1 MWCETS
7 SAAKTGS
14 GSSMGRFSDF
24 LGKELGPRQV
34 WLFFLLA
41 TLLYVVPLILADY
54 PYIDDNWRSLSA
66 GMAWAEQ
73 GRLFTQLFYNLLTF
87 GNAAPNIFPLPLLI
101 ATLGMATALTRLTF
115 HYFPQPT
122 IACCLVPLPLWYN
135 PFFLQN
141 LSYQYDGPAMALS
154 LVAMIYAITFRHPS
168 RSWQWLVPAL
178 LIALALGLYQISLN
192 VFLGLCCLELLR
204 GANNRLAW
212 PQLCEL
218 VGWKV
223 AQVTMGWLMYCGS
236 AVAFMSQDRALLL
249 NWAAAPLLQLHVNIG
264 RVLDKVVLLFHGG
277 FAWVFAALLLC
288 AIAGAVQVG
297 LKVRAR
303 QDSGV
308 KKSLIG
314 LLCLLTLPVVTLLVS
329 GVALFF
335 RDFNE
340 GARTLMGFAVLLV
353 LLFYLSHLALAQI
366 HERLPLLLMVP
377 LLAMLSLSFA
387 YGRVLTVQKAFT
399 TSALFSLERD
409 IATHRQ
415 LREAKRIYMSV
426 TYSDHWLRGA
436 AGSFKQMPVL
446 RYLLNIDFF
455 MLAENLPKVGITNV
469 VAEKERRNATRVGYQ
484 GYPPL
489 LERQY
494 YRIYL
499 IGDYGFIVMKEP
511 APIKTLRW

>member
-1 MWCETS
+1 
-7 SAAKTGS
+7 
-14 GSSMGRFSDF
+14 MGRFSDF
-24 LGKELGPRQV
+24 LGKELGARQV

-66 GMAWAEQ
+66 GMAWSEQ

-87 GNAAPNIFPLPLLI
+87 SGAAPNIYPLPLLI
-101 ATLGMATALTRLTF
+101 AMLAMAWALTRLTF

-122 IACCLVPLPLWYN
+122 LACCLVPLPLWYN

-154 LVAMIYAITFRHPS
+154 LAAVIYAITFRHPS
-168 RSWQWLVPAL
+168 RSRQWLVPSL

-204 GANNRLAW
+204 GVNERWAW
-212 PQLCEL
+212 PQVRGLI
-218 VGWKV
+218 VWKL
-223 AQVTMGWLMYCGS
+223 AQVTVGWLMYGVS
-236 AVAFMSQDRALLL
+236 AVAFMAQDRTLLL
-249 NWAAAPLLQLHVNIG
+249 HWSAAPLLQLQVNIG
-264 RVLDKVVLLFHGG
+264 RVLEKVVLLFHGG
-277 FAWVFAALLLC
+277 FTWVFAALLVC
-288 AIAGAVQVG
+288 AIAGGVQLG
-297 LKVRAR
+297 LKILDRRESLPNKA
-303 QDSGV
+303 
-308 KKSLIG
+308 LIG
-314 LLCLLTLPVVTLLVS
+314 LLCLLTLPLVVLLVS

-366 HERLPLLLMVP
+366 HERLPLLLVVP

-387 YGRVLTVQKAFT
+387 YGRVLTVQKTFA
-399 TSALFSLERD
+399 TSALMSLQYD
-409 IATHRQ
+409 ISSHRP
-415 LREAKRIYMSV
+415 LREAKRIYLSV
-426 TYSDHWLRGA
+426 TYSDHWLLGA

-446 RYLLNIDFF
+446 HYLLNIDFY

-484 GYPPL
+484 GYPAL
-489 LERQY
+489 VERPY

-499 IGDYGFIVMKEP
+499 LGDYGFIVMTEP
-511 APIKTLRW
+511 APIKALRW

>member
-1 MWCETS
+1 
-7 SAAKTGS
+7 
-14 GSSMGRFSDF
+14 MGRLSDLF
-24 LGKELGPRQV
+24 VKELGRRQV

-41 TLLYVVPLILADY
+41 IVVYVLPLIIADF

-73 GRLFTQLFYNLLTF
+73 GRLFAELFYNALTF
-87 GNAAPNIFPLPLLI
+87 SGAAPNIFPLPLLI
-101 ATLGMATALTRLTF
+101 AALAMSWALTSLTF
-115 HYFPQPT
+115 HYFRQPT
-122 IACCLVPLPLWYN
+122 IASCLVLLPLWYN

-141 LSYQYDGPAMALS
+141 LSYQYDGAPMALS
-154 LVAMIYAITFRHPS
+154 LVAVIYAITFRHPS
-168 RSWQWLVPAL
+168 RSVQWLVPAF
-178 LIALALGLYQISLN
+178 LIALALGLYQVSIN

-204 GANNRLAW
+204 SANDQLPW
-212 PQLCEL
+212 PQWAALM
-218 VGWKV
+218 GWKI
-223 AQVTMGWLMYCGS
+223 AQVVLGVLIYGATAYPFMGPGRAAFLNLS
-236 AVAFMSQDRALLL
+236 AQ
-249 NWAAAPLLQLHVNIG
+249 PLLQIQTNIG

-277 FAWVFAALLLC
+277 LTWVFAGLLLC
-288 AIAGAVQVG
+288 ALAGAVYLG
-297 LKVRAR
+297 LGIADRRESRPKR
-303 QDSGV
+303 
-308 KKSLIG
+308 LLMG
-314 LLCLLTLPVVTLLVS
+314 LLCVLTVPAVWLLVS
-329 GVALFF
+329 GVTLLF

-353 LLFYLSHLALAQI
+353 LMFYLSHLALASV
-366 HERLPLLLMVP
+366 HERLPLLLLVP

-387 YGRVLTVQKAFT
+387 YGRVLIVQKTFA
-399 TSALFSLERD
+399 TSALYSLERD
-409 IATHRQ
+409 ISSHRA

-446 RYLLNIDFF
+446 HYLLNIDFF

-484 GYPPL
+484 HYAPL
-489 LERQY
+489 VESPY

-511 APIKTLRW
+511 APIKSLRW